1 MNKILYNIK
10 EALPTDAES
19 IAQAEEAVFADPWSS
34 SGIAHFSAC
43 DSAFVLCAKNEA
55 GRLCGYAIGSFAAG
69 EGETYEGLILLASYS
84 TADLTQGDLRVLS
97 VYGDRDGVL
106 NREKYEQYR
115 ENLPESTVELV
126 LEGANHAGFGAYGP
140 QEGDGEAAISRQEQQ
155 EKTVEAICGF
165 LLAQFA
171 PAD

>member
-34 SGIAHFSAC
+34 SGIAHFSTC

-69 EGETYEGLILLASYS
+69 EGELLRIA
-84 TADLTQGDLRVLS
+84 VLP
-97 VYGDRDGVL
+97 
-106 NREKYEQYR
+106 QYR
-115 ENLPESTVELV
+115 KSGIGTAILYEFIHRMTARRVSALF
-126 LEGANHAGFGAYGP
+126 LEVRLSNTSAQSLYEKAGFQKYAVRRNYYKHP
-140 QEGDGEAAISRQEQQ
+140 TEDAIMMR
-155 EKTVEAICGF
+155 ID
-165 LLAQFA
+165 L
-171 PAD
+171 DI